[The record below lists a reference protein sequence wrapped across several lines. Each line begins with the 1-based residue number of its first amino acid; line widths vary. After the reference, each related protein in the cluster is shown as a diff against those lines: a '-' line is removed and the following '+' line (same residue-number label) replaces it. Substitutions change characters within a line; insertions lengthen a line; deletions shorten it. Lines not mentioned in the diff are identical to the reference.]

1 MTPKTLLVTQNRARP
16 AEFETNVESQM
27 DWGSGRSLAGAPVQ
41 ISFGPENLAQNQIVP
56 EN

>member
-1 MTPKTLLVTQNRARP
+1 MTPKSLHVTQKRARP
-16 AEFETNVESQM
+16 TECEPKVESQM